1 MIFCISFYCAVF
13 SFHHVYFFLYNC
25 MELVNLSTDFY
36 MLVDWSMDIAVEK
49 IIDSSTAT
57 YAIQQSTGSS
67 ATQNGSHCLMT
78 FKWSLQH

>member
-13 SFHHVYFFLYNC
+13 SFHHVYFFFLYNC

-36 MLVDWSMDIAVEK
+36 MVVDWSMDIAVEK

-57 YAIQQSTGSS
+57 YAIQQSTGS
-67 ATQNGSHCLMT
+67 
-78 FKWSLQH
+78 